1 MKNEKAKL
9 DKFRQKEVNKM
20 IGNKLYEL
28 RVKKGFKKRGDF
40 LTELDK
46 YDVYITEETYRSYE
60 TKGVGIPDIY
70 KIAIIKALGITEIF
84 DLFPDVLPKDI
95 NIHNMGR

>member
-28 RVKKGFKKRGDF
+28 RVKIGFKKRGDF
-40 LTELDK
+40 LMELDK
-46 YDVYITEETYRSYE
+46 YDVYITEETYRSCC
-60 TKGVGIPDIY
+60 VPDG
-70 KIAIIKALGITEIF
+70 ALGYINNKKI
-84 DLFPDVLPKDI
+84 LLPQ
-95 NIHNMGR
+95 

>member
-28 RVKKGFKKRGDF
+28 RVKKGFIGNC
-40 LTELDK
+40 
-46 YDVYITEETYRSYE
+46 ETPS
-60 TKGVGIPDIY
+60 
-70 KIAIIKALGITEIF
+70 
-84 DLFPDVLPKDI
+84 
-95 NIHNMGR
+95 